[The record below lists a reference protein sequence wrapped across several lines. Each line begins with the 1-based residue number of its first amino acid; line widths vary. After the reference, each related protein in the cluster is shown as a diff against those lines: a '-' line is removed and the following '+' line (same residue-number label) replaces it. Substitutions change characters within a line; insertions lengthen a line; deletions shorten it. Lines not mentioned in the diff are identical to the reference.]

1 MSHSTGVNIM
11 FAFIIITAALVT
23 ILAAAAIAFG

>member
-11 FAFIIITAALVT
+11 FAFIIIAAALVT